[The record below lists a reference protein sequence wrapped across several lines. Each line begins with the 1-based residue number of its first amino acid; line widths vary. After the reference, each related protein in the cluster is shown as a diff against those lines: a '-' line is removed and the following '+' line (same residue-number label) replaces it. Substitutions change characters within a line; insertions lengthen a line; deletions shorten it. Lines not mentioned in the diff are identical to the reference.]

1 MRSFWFGMI
10 ALLTACSGSPYPG
23 FTETED
29 GVHVRLHT
37 LGDGVELASDS
48 DSVHVRLRIAH
59 WGDAPGTLY
68 STERTYA
75 TRTIRKAMMREALG
89 RMHAGDSMSLIVP
102 ADQVPWSDLRLDVAP
117 IPADT
122 GTVQVE
128 LGLLAI
134 ITPQMMRDATAE
146 AKRNDPEGYERRLIK
161 AYLASSAQPWTQ
173 WGSSEMHYFVEV
185 APSDTN
191 AVKQGALVSVSYE
204 GRRLED
210 GVMVDDTER
219 QGGAFSWRYGD
230 PDQVM
235 QGMEIAVQLLREGG
249 VGQFILPS
257 AYAFGARGV
266 PGVVDPYTPVLYRV
280 SVVRVGR

>member
-1 MRSFWFGMI
+1 MRSFWFGMS

-37 LGDGVELASDS
+37 LGDGVGLASDS
-48 DSVHVRLRIAH
+48 DSVHVRLRIAY
-59 WGDAPGTLY
+59 WGEAPGSLF

-75 TRTIRKAMMREALG
+75 VRSVRKAVMREALG
-89 RMHAGDSMSLIVP
+89 RLHEGDSMSLIAP
-102 ADQVPWSDLRLDVAP
+102 AGQVPWADLLPDGASTPR
-117 IPADT
+117 DT
-122 GTVQVE
+122 GAVQVE

-134 ITPQMMRDATAE
+134 ITPQMMRDAA
-146 AKRNDPEGYERRLIK
+146 AAARRNDPEGYERRLIA
-161 AYLASSAQPWTQ
+161 AYLASSAQPWTP
-173 WGSSEMHYFVEV
+173 WGSSDVHYFVEV

-191 AVKQGALVSVSYE
+191 AVKPGALVSVSYE

-235 QGMEIAVQLLREGG
+235 QGLEIAVHLLREGG
-249 VGQFILPS
+249 AGQFILPS